1 MLINN
6 IDDVV
11 DVLNLLERKVEI
23 LENERAD
30 LLPYK
35 LLERKL
41 EISENERADLYKR
54 SLKTNKR
61 IDAVEKLFN
70 NINDLNIID
79 LDIDN
84 CVDDVIRLVN
94 KYHYLVDDNGLGTD
108 NKFFSDDVKNIITKY
123 INKGVR
129 NA

>member
-6 IDDVV
+6 LDDVAE
-11 DVLNLLERKVEI
+11 VLNLLERKIEVS
-23 LENERAD
+23 D
-30 LLPYK
+30 D
-35 LLERKL
+35 
-41 EISENERADLYKR
+41 ERADLYRR

-94 KYHYLVDDNGLGTD
+94 KYHYLVDDNGVGTD
-108 NKFFSDDVKNIITKY
+108 NKFFSDDVKNIIIKY
-123 INKGVR
+123 INNKGVQ